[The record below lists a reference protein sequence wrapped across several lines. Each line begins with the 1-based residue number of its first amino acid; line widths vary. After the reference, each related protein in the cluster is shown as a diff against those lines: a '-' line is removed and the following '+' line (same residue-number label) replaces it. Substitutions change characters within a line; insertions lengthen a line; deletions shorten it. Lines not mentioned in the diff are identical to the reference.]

1 MKRTFIVILLIFTL
15 TTQVPITGCT
25 KDGDPTGPLIMAA
38 AILIM
43 GITFSGW
50 FQHDDP
56 ADPFPPLKYDVLTGW
71 DSGYISGSI
80 LSSNDTDWYRTEL
93 LRSGERIKI
102 WSESDI
108 GVRAKLIDEEG
119 RYYSTEN
126 TTPGSNFVL
135 EVEATGHTTF
145 YLQVKGHTGSHEQG
159 PYRLY
164 YQYYL

>member
-1 MKRTFIVILLIFTL
+1 MTRRIIGIFL
-15 TTQVPITGCT
+15 VLALMMPVTGTSCT

-50 FQHDDP
+50 FQDDDP
-56 ADPFPPLKYDVLTGW
+56 VDPFPPLKYDVLTGW

-80 LSSNDTDWYRTEL
+80 LSPSESDWYRTEL

-119 RYYSTEN
+119 RYYSTDN

-135 EVEATGHTTF
+135 EVEATGRTSF